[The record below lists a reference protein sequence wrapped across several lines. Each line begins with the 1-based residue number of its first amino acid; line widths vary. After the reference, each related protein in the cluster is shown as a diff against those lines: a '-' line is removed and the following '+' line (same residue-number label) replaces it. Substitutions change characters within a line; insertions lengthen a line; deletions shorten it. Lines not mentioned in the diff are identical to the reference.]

1 MNAVSMSKSS
11 KTKGEMSQKFMKELN
26 KFFEWAKEAK
36 YVIMSAKDNKER
48 NWDMDLMKNFEEPGR
63 NKLEGYIREL
73 QKTYVIWSSK
83 EGSQGGMVLNDEVDD
98 YKLLAKEY
106 KDTCSKRK
114 RTEST
119 ETEMS
124 NTVVPNYTVSESI
137 DTSETFY
144 VDTLQL
150 STETLKEK
158 LGEPIETGKEEDEHS
173 FEWKLMVGENVYSIY
188 DWGEKDIDMEDKT
201 WHVACTVTDKK
212 GLNALKKQLENK
224 TARKTIKK
232 HKVSKAESTLPKE
245 LELNEEECENK
256 SVYNQE
262 SEEEC
267 ETESVDINL
276 DDLSFD

>member
-1 MNAVSMSKSS
+1 MNAISMSKSS
-11 KTKGEMSQKFMKELN
+11 KKGEMSQKFVKELN
-26 KFFEWAKEAK
+26 KFFDWAKEAK

-83 EGSQGGMVLNDEVDD
+83 ESNQGGVVLNDEVDD

-106 KDTCSKRK
+106 KDARESEQSKRK

-124 NTVVPNYTVSESI
+124 KTDMTNFVVSESI

-144 VDTLQL
+144 VDTLEL

-158 LGEPIETGKEEDEHS
+158 LGEPMKTGQEEDEHS
-173 FEWKLMVGENVYSIY
+173 FEWKLLVGENVYSIY
-188 DWGEKDIDMEDKT
+188 DWREKEIEMEDKT
-201 WHVACTVTDKK
+201 WHVGCTVMDKK
-212 GLNALKKQLENK
+212 GLNGLKKQLANK
-224 TARKTIKK
+224 KAKIPIKK
-232 HKVSKAESTLPKE
+232 HKIEVVQ
-245 LELNEEECENK
+245 EEECG
-256 SVYNQE
+256 SVYEQG
-262 SEEEC
+262 SEDD
-267 ETESVDINL
+267 ESVDINL